1 MINTNKKSSKII
13 AVILMIIAFIVL
25 LSTFGIVAD
34 MKNMTKY
41 DNYYDWE
48 IVGASSERQDDGKF
62 LITLDI
68 KNTSSYQT
76 QIRNNTINI
85 EYGNG
90 SRLDNEMPVY
100 PDGYMYESLN
110 YIMLPAGQ
118 TIKHQLLIEPPKD
131 VNIVRLTYL
140 GTSYNKS
147 EALGEDYE
155 HKTYSVKLY

>member
-25 LSTFGIVAD
+25 FSTFGIVAD
-34 MKNMTKY
+34 IKNMAKY

-48 IVGASSERQDDGKF
+48 IVGASSEKQDDGKF
-62 LITLDI
+62 LITLEI

-90 SRLDNEMPVY
+90 NRLDNEIPVY

-131 VNIVRLTYL
+131 VNVVRLTYL

-147 EALGEDYE
+147 EALGENYDY
-155 HKTYSVKLY
+155 KTYSVKLY